1 MSSMTDAVPVA
12 VPALILASASPR
24 RRELLA
30 QLALPF
36 TVIPA
41 DVDEQQ
47 LAAEVPTAYV
57 IRVAQAK
64 AQHLSQRFPEAL
76 VLGADTIVVLDK
88 QILGKPGSAEV
99 ARQMLTRLSG
109 RQHIVMTG
117 LALLRQCQQFVRL
130 DTVRTLVCFRPVSRA
145 EIEHY
150 IATGEPL
157 DKAGAYAIQGAAVA
171 FVESLEGCY
180 TNVVGLPLRRTA
192 ALLHAA
198 GVSVPTIPGHS
209 GKNTL

>member
-1 MSSMTDAVPVA
+1 MSSTAHAAPAAVPT
-12 VPALILASASPR
+12 LILASASPR

-41 DVDEQQ
+41 NIDEQQ
-47 LAAEVPTAYV
+47 LVAETPMAYV
-57 IRVAQAK
+57 RRVARAK
-64 AQHLSQRFPEAL
+64 AQHLAQRFPEAW
-76 VLGADTIVVLDK
+76 VLGADTTVVLDE
-88 QILGKPGSAEV
+88 QILGKPGSVEV

-117 LALLRQCQQFVRL
+117 LALLQQRQQFVCL
-130 DTVRTLVCFRPVSRA
+130 DTVRTLVRFRPLSRA

-150 IATGEPL
+150 ISTGEPL
-157 DKAGAYAIQGAAVA
+157 DKAGAYAIQGAAAA

-192 ALLHAA
+192 ALLHTA
-198 GVSVPTIPGHS
+198 GVSVLKYHAP
-209 GKNTL
+209 

>member
-1 MSSMTDAVPVA
+1 MSSMASAASATA
-12 VPALILASASPR
+12 PALILASASPR

-36 TVIPA
+36 TIIPA

-47 LAAEVPTAYV
+47 LAAEAPTAYV
-57 IRVAQAK
+57 IRVAWAK
-64 AQHLSQRFPEAL
+64 AQHLAQRFPEAL
-76 VLGADTIVVLDK
+76 VLGADTTVVLDE
-88 QILGKPGSAEV
+88 QILGKPGSVEM

-109 RQHIVMTG
+109 RQHTVMTG
-117 LALLRQCQQFVRL
+117 LALLRQRQQFIRL
-130 DTVRTLVCFRPVSRA
+130 DRVRTLVRFRPLSRA

-150 IATGEPL
+150 ITTGEPL
-157 DKAGAYAIQGAAVA
+157 DKAGAYAIQGGAAA

-198 GVSVPTIPGHS
+198 GVSVLKYYAP
-209 GKNTL
+209 